1 MEGEWASRPF
11 RAFDYHYE
19 IHSTNSEGGRRTEH
33 HHFSAAI
40 VESAVLLK
48 PLLIRPEGFMDK
60 VAEFFGFED
69 INFESAEFSRK
80 FYVKAEDKR
89 WAYDVI
95 HPRVME
101 FLLAAPRFP
110 IQFGPDCVIAYRG
123 STFSTLDFESAAGV
137 IGGILDRLPEYL
149 VKQQKET
156 G

>member
-1 MEGEWASRPF
+1 LF
-11 RAFDYHYE
+11 
-19 IHSTNSEGGRRTEH
+19 
-33 HHFSAAI
+33 
-40 VESAVLLK
+40 V
-48 PLLIRPEGFMDK
+48 RPEGIWDK
-60 VAEFFGFED
+60 ITEFIGFDD
-69 INFESAEFSRK
+69 IDFESAEFSRK